1 MMEKRELG
9 STLHFS
15 EIGSARTC
23 WGGFLALGLIMTLL
37 GGFAIWAAAATT
49 LFSVVFAGV
58 LLLVAGIVQIVHGFL
73 AREWK
78 GLFLSLLVGV
88 VYFVTGLLC
97 LANPT
102 LTAMTFT
109 LLVGAYCLAIGLF
122 RILATL
128 FYRFRHW
135 GWVFFNGL
143 VTAILGLLIVTQWP
157 VSGLWVIGVFVGV
170 DILLAGWSLMM
181 LSMSARE

>member
-1 MMEKRELG
+1 MKETKELG
-9 STLHFS
+9 SVFHFR
-15 EIGSARTC
+15 EVEAAQTC
-23 WGGFLALGLIMTLL
+23 RGGFLTLGILMVIL
-37 GGFAIWAAAATT
+37 GGIGIWASVATT
-49 LFSVVFAGV
+49 LFSVLFAGI
-58 LLLVAGIVQIVHGFL
+58 LLLVAGIVQVVHSFL

-78 GLFLSLLVGV
+78 GLFLSLFVGI
-88 VYFVTGLLC
+88 VYFITGLLC
-97 LANPT
+97 LTNPT

-128 FYRFRHW
+128 FYRFHYW

-143 VTAILGLLIVTQWP
+143 VTAILGVLIVTQWP

-170 DILLAGWSLMM
+170 DILLAGWSLIM
-181 LSMSARE
+181 LSISARE